1 MTIKEDMIAAFT
13 NQYPTGRVP
22 IWELE
27 FHLWDK
33 ISGQHLV
40 IGQEYLELSAREKEK
55 ALYNNAEI
63 FISVSEQLHFSA
75 ITLPSQYWEIGSGVP
90 AYYWLPEEGRSN
102 QTLILRKMA
111 TSDLMLVANCSA
123 LLGIPM
129 GVDYVSFAY
138 RLFDTPEEIDVLA
151 EQKLQEGIKAAT
163 RFFDLGV
170 EIGLSTSDLA
180 DNHSTFMNT
189 RQLERFV
196 WPYLYR
202 WVEALKKLGMFS
214 ILHSDGN
221 LKACLDNIADSGV
234 DCLQGIDPTAGM
246 NMLSVKSK
254 VGSKL
259 CLCGNVD
266 CNLLLLGSPS
276 SIFDDVSE
284 MLKTCKIGGG
294 FILGSSNAVQSVVP
308 AENYLAITKAWEKFG
323 RYT

>member
-1 MTIKEDMIAAFT
+1 LTIKEDMIAAFT